1 MKELLEKINELAKIK
16 KARQLTEKEI
26 ETKKTL
32 YAEYLGLIR
41 TQVKNHLDNVEIV
54 DDSKIKSTLTKKEH
68 LN

>member
-1 MKELLEKINELAKIK
+1 MKELIKKINELAKIK
-16 KARQLTEKEI
+16 KDRPLTKKEI

-41 TQVKNHLDNVEIV
+41 AQVKNHLDNVEIV
-54 DDSKIKSTLTKKEH
+54 DDSTLKSTLTKKDS